1 MLSLSEKDTP
11 LPHIIL
17 TEPRFT
23 LHETFG
29 SLYKCVQLKQT
40 KHVIALHTTYYRSAT
55 TTSDSEINYDSSTT
69 DNNS

>member
-23 LHETFG
+23 LHEAFG
-29 SLYKCVQLKQT
+29 SLYKCVQL

-55 TTSDSEINYDSSTT
+55 TTSDSEINYDSITT